1 MPPVDLLILPRW
13 IVPVEPAGVVLT
25 DYALG
30 ITGDSISFVA
40 PKETA
45 LLHSAKEILDLPDS
59 LLIPGLIN
67 AHGHAAM
74 TLFRG
79 MADDLPLQK
88 WLQEHIWPAE
98 ARWISEG
105 FVRDGA
111 DLAIAEQ
118 LLNGVTCFS
127 DMYFYPEVM
136 CQQVHH
142 SGIRAVINVPVMD
155 FEVPGIRGADDAIR
169 QAIAL
174 FNDFKHHPRI
184 QIALGPHAPY
194 TVNNE
199 NLEKLQVVLGQTDI
213 GIQMH
218 VHETAF
224 EVSESLEQ
232 HGMRPLTRIAE
243 LGLLGPR
250 FQAVHMTQ
258 VDQSD
263 IELLIQNNCSV
274 VHCPSSN
281 LKLASGFCPVNQLW
295 NAGVNVALGTDGAAS
310 NNNLNMLEELHLAAL
325 LAKAVANDATALN
338 AHQALRMATLN
349 GARAL
354 GLEQQTGSLEAGK
367 LADILSINLSSL
379 LVQPVYDPVSQ
390 LAYATNNDAVEHV
403 WVGGK
408 QLVKNRQL
416 TRMDEQELKAKAR
429 AWGDKITRA

>member
-127 DMYFYPEVM
+127 DMYFYPEIM